1 MTAAVRV
8 TVVTYRRPVLLERA
22 LRSLLAQTRPDWAAV
37 VRNDDPD
44 DPRPAAVVARLGDP
58 RITLAPADGRR
69 GGAARFNQAFASGP
83 EPFAS
88 LLEDDNWWE
97 PGFLAAMVAAL
108 DAHPDVAL
116 VCGNE
121 RIWREETDG
130 AWTDTGRTIWP
141 TSGAPHLFPWDDADK
156 CGGAKLCNSSLL
168 FRTGPGAAW
177 RTPDDIPVDVTEH
190 FRERLVPHPFLLHPA
205 PLVNY
210 AETLHTHRARGPGLW
225 GQYQVLL
232 VASMFVHRQPDT
244 RLDLAERVWTRVRT
258 TAPQSATTCLATA
271 LAEPAARPL
280 LRTARKR
287 EILRFALTCLRRPI
301 STCLNIRAPLL
312 HPQAWAFLLRTSPQ
326 SLRAP

>member
-1 MTAAVRV
+1 VTAAVRI

-22 LRSLLAQTRPDWAAV
+22 LRSLVAQTRPDWTAV

-44 DPRPAAVVARLGDP
+44 DPRPAAVVARVADP

-69 GGAARFNQAFASGP
+69 GGAARFNQAFAAGP

-97 PGFLAAMVAAL
+97 PGFLATMVAAL
-108 DAHPDVAL
+108 EAHPDVAL

-121 RIWREETDG
+121 RIWREEPDG
-130 AWTDTGRTIWP
+130 GWTDTGRTIWP
-141 TSGAPHLFPWDDADK
+141 TTGAPRLFPWDDADK
-156 CGGAKLCNSSLL
+156 CGAAKLCNSSLL
-168 FRTGPGAAW
+168 FRTAGADAW
-177 RTPDDIPVDVTEH
+177 RTPDTIPVDVTEH

-232 VASMFVHRQPDT
+232 VASVFAGLEPAAR
-244 RLDLAERVWTRVRT
+244 RLLAERVWERVRSA
-258 TAPQSATTCLATA
+258 APQSATTCLAA
-271 LAEPAARPL
+271 AAAEPAARAL
-280 LRTARKR
+280 LGPARPR
-287 EILRFALTCLRRPI
+287 ELLRFAAACLRRPVA
-301 STCLNIRAPLL
+301 SWRNVRAPRL
-312 HPQAWAFLLRTSPQ
+312 HPEAWAFLLASNRRPPP
-326 SLRAP
+326 AA